1 MELNK
6 EMEVLVVDDQQ
17 MMRRIVISLLKQ
29 LGIIRVREASDG
41 RTALAQLEEG
51 PVDLI
56 LSDWNME
63 GMSGLEF
70 LKAVR
75 ADDKYKHLPFIMVT
89 GENKVTNIV
98 AAKEAGVSNYMVKP
112 FSAATLKTKI
122 LSVLK

>member
-112 FSAATLKTKI
+112 FSASTLKTKI

>member
-6 EMEVLVVDDQQ
+6 DMQVLVVDDQQ
-17 MMRRIVISLLKQ
+17 MMRRIVMSLLKQ
-29 LGIIRVREASDG
+29 LGITRVREASDG
-41 RTALAQLEEG
+41 KTALAQLEEG